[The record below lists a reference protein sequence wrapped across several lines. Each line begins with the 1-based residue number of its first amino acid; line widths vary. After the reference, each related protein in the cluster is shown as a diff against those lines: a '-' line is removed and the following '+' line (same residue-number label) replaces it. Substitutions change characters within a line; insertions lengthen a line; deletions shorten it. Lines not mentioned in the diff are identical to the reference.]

1 VGVLPVML
9 RVFGNLVTEVVRVL
23 ARIRTTSWTALIRYF
38 RYSRTRTWTRIR
50 SRAWTWINGCAG
62 IVGRRRD
69 DWSFG
74 IGR

>member
-1 VGVLPVML
+1 ML

-38 RYSRTRTWTRIR
+38 RYSRTRIR

-62 IVGRRRD
+62 IVGRRRY